1 MFRFCVIVY
10 DYPFLKK
17 NPETLL
23 PIFYMKAFFF
33 CFQSFLVL
41 TEQTYA
47 LLFHYHNY
55 RLSNFFK
62 IIFAFLIGIGI
73 FQFVTR
79 YKFH

>member
-1 MFRFCVIVY
+1 MVIF
-10 DYPFLKK
+10 FLKK

-23 PIFYMKAFFF
+23 PTFYMETFF

-41 TEQTYA
+41 TDQTYA
-47 LLFHYHNY
+47 LPFCYHNY

-62 IIFAFLIGIGI
+62 IIFAILIGIGI